1 MLNKLLNTHRQE
13 TVMSNKNPFEI
24 RTEMLALAKDY
35 MDQQYHMNVAFA
47 EKALEAGK
55 KSVEEVQDMY
65 KMYSMEELMEKAK
78 EMYAF
83 VSKKD

>member
-13 TVMSNKNPFEI
+13 TIMSNKNPFEI

-55 KSVEEVQDMY
+55 KSVEEVQCMPSY
-65 KMYSMEELMEKAK
+65 LRRTNTMWPYTPEEYDE
-78 EMYAF
+78 F
-83 VSKKD
+83 FG